1 MATPKVR
8 NKTKVNIGEKFDR
21 FSKRCIGTWEKRY
34 RIFSW
39 TTRTNKIN
47 ILRWIKLQIRS
58 YIFSQLLW
66 QMSRSCEI
74 HYCVSH
80 RIGGA
85 KGEKVSTKEICNK
98 QKLGSQEEVLISDSS
113 WKKRRKSKKK
123 KGSIFCNYTNRF
135 QIHWLLER

>member
-58 YIFSQLLW
+58 YIFPSFCD
-66 QMSRSCEI
+66 RCR
-74 HYCVSH
+74 VP
-80 RIGGA
+80 A
-85 KGEKVSTKEICNK
+85 KFIIVFLIE
-98 QKLGSQEEVLISDSS
+98 LEVLKERRFQLKRYAINKSYALWKRSADF
-113 WKKRRKSKKK
+113 WFKLKYIYIKKRGKIKKR
-123 KGSIFCNYTNRF
+123 SILLCNYANK
-135 QIHWLLER
+135 

>member
-1 MATPKVR
+1 MATRKVR

-58 YIFSQLLW
+58 YIFPSFCDRCRVP
-66 QMSRSCEI
+66 SEI

-85 KGEKVSTKEICNK
+85 KGRRFRLKEICNK
-98 QKLGSQEEVLISDSS
+98 QKLGSLEEVLISDFI
-113 WKKRRKSKKK
+113 WGKKN
-123 KGSIFCNYTNRF
+123 GDQYYVTIQTNESG
-135 QIHWLLER
+135 IHWLFEH